1 MIIQETDYLAHYGIL
16 RRSGR
21 YPWGSGG
28 NVAQRS
34 RSFLDLVRELRGKGL
49 TERQIAEGFSMT
61 TTELRAAN
69 SIARN
74 SAKQADIGMAQR
86 LKDKGM
92 SNIAIGQRMGINE
105 SSVRALLTPGAR
117 DKADNLAAT
126 SNMLKTEVDNR
137 GFIDVGIGVERHLG
151 VSRSKLDVAIARLKE
166 EGYQLHSVQ
175 IDQLGTNTKTTIKVL
190 APPGTTYR
198 DIASNRDKIAS
209 IANYSDDG
217 GRSYTVLQ
225 PPLSL
230 SSKRVGIRYAE
241 DGGADSDGV
250 IFVRPG
256 VEDVSLGGSRYA
268 QVRIA
273 VDGTHYI
280 KGMAMYKEGLPNGV
294 DVVFNTNKS
303 STGNKLDALKPLK
316 TDKETGQI
324 DSDLPFGSVLRRQI
338 TKTNSDG
345 SKTVSS
351 AMNIV
356 NEEGNWETWSRSL
369 SSQVLS
375 KQRPSL
381 AQRQL
386 SQVQINKQK
395 ELDEITNLTNPA
407 VRRKLLKEFA
417 DSADAASVHL
427 KAANL
432 DRQANYVILPVNTMK
447 ETEVY
452 APAYRNGEKVV
463 LIRHPHGGIFE
474 IPELTVNN
482 RHPEAKKLLGS
493 DAPDAIGINHKVAQR
508 LSGADFDGDTVL
520 VIPNDKR
527 HIKTAPALEGLKNF
541 DPLASFPGHPGMKVM
556 SARTKGFEMGDISN
570 LITDMTIQ
578 GAPHT
583 ELARA
588 VRHSM
593 VVIDAEKHG
602 LDWKA
607 SAEANGISQLKIKY
621 QGKADAGAS
630 TLISR
635 AGSRKDV
642 LARRPRSAS
651 KGGAI
656 DPATGKK
663 IFEPTGES
671 WKNTKGNIVFRTE
684 RSKKLA
690 EVDDARSLVSANGGT
705 KIEAIYAEHS
715 NQMKALANK
724 ARRELLATKST
735 PYSPS
740 AKAAYAK
747 QVASLDAK
755 LNVALRNAPLERH
768 AQVIGFAIVSQKRQA
783 NPDMEPEDF
792 VKIKAKA
799 LNDARARTGA
809 GKIRIEISDSEWQ
822 AIQAG
827 AISNEKLTKILDNSD
842 TERVKALATPK
853 SKLLM
858 TDSKTARAQAMLA
871 RGLTQ
876 AEVADALGV
885 SLTTLKDSL
894 K

>member
-607 SAEANGISQLKIKY
+607 SDEANGISQLKIKY